1 MDRPESSAAA
11 SRRVERSRLRRRR
24 TGPSLARAPR
34 VCSEHAGDNGKCG
47 RKGKG
52 ATDVQSQ
59 AFKRHAA
66 TNKHKLAMQRQN
78 NLLQAATRQPH
89 IDHHHAAVDVEK
101 ERAMALLDA
110 LLFNCQSNEPMEAWV
125 RLVKYLAKRGVHG
138 FPKKAYGSYYSA
150 YGFGE
155 FTQATTT
162 WLGTT
167 QMDHIRARPYLGL
180 SCDESTDRCR
190 GKHLIVYATFVKNG
204 VVVTEFLT
212 LLTVDRADAA
222 SLLALLLS
230 YLGAI
235 GIDLNR
241 ITGIN
246 TDGAAVITGVRNGL
260 VARLR
265 TRIRHLVSCH
275 CIAHREAL
283 AAKDAADSLPQFGM
297 VDAFT
302 RWLAE
307 FLGRSGPWHQ
317 CFLDLQETFCQTSLE
332 LQGIFNVRRLSRD

>member
-1 MDRPESSAAA
+1 
-11 SRRVERSRLRRRR
+11 
-24 TGPSLARAPR
+24 
-34 VCSEHAGDNGKCG
+34 
-47 RKGKG
+47 
-52 ATDVQSQ
+52 
-59 AFKRHAA
+59 
-66 TNKHKLAMQRQN
+66 MQRQN

-125 RLVKYLAKRGVHG
+125 RL
-138 FPKKAYGSYYSA
+138 
-150 YGFGE
+150 
-155 FTQATTT
+155 
-162 WLGTT
+162 
-167 QMDHIRARPYLGL
+167 MDHIRARPYLGL